1 MSVGDN
7 IREAR
12 IKKGL
17 NQKELAEMLTQKG
30 INVGNTTISNWENGT
45 SKPDP
50 DTIEE
55 ICKLL
60 DVDGNFILGFAKK
73 QDDNNAFDELNV
85 LFSKHKDI
93 LTDDDKEYI
102 KFIIEKRKKEID
114 RQLGEGN
121 DI

>member
-114 RQLGEGN
+114 RQIGEGN

>member
-102 KFIIEKRKKEID
+102 KFKIEKRKKEID